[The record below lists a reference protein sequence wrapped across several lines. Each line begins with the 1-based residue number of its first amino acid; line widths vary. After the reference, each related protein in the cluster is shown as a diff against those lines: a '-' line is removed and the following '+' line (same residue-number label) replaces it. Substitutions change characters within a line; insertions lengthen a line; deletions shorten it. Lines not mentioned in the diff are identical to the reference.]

1 MTSADVDSDTSQPAA
16 DAGEL
21 TNDVPTPPPDDR
33 PAGAAEP
40 ILTDAATEEWPG
52 EPTAEVPLP
61 THVDLP
67 GETDMVNLLVKR
79 EALVQL
85 WKRGEAAQ
93 KEINSTIN
101 NIKTA
106 TALLELVRQARNEI
120 MAGKDHFEEA
130 DRLLSE
136 AEFRIDF
143 YRRMVKSARR
153 IGGWLLAYEV
163 LWLIGLGVCVALLNL
178 TQAKPSLQTV
188 FTTVDVSQFLNSLVW
203 GGLGGVV
210 GALYAL
216 WKHVADDQDFDSQ
229 YAMWYI
235 TNPVLG
241 VALGAFVF
249 LIIQAGFFSL
259 TAGANAGQTIQ
270 SAAVIYVLAWICGFK
285 QNVVYEIVRR
295 ILDVFRVNV
304 QTDGTEKDKTVEKPQ

>member
-304 QTDGTEKDKTVEKPQ
+304 QTDGTEKDKSVEKPQ

>member
-1 MTSADVDSDTSQPAA
+1 MTSADVNSFTDQPAT
-16 DAGEL
+16 DAGE
-21 TNDVPTPPPDDR
+21 TNGEILTPPPDDR
-33 PAGAAEP
+33 PAGAADP
-40 ILTDAATEEWPG
+40 ILTEAATEDWPG

-61 THVDLP
+61 THADLP

-79 EALVQL
+79 EALVKL
-85 WKRGEAAQ
+85 WKRSEAAQ
-93 KEINSTIN
+93 EAINSFIN

-120 MAGKDHFEEA
+120 LAGKDHFEEA

-136 AEFRIDF
+136 AEYRIDF
-143 YRRMVKSARR
+143 YQRMVKSARR

-163 LWLIGLGVCVALLNL
+163 LWLIGLGICVALLNL
-178 TQAKPSLQTV
+178 TQTRPSLQTV
-188 FTTVDVSQFLNSLVW
+188 FTAVDVSQFLNSLVW

-304 QTDGTEKDKTVEKPQ
+304 QTESTETEKTTEKPK

>member
-136 AEFRIDF
+136 VEFRIDF